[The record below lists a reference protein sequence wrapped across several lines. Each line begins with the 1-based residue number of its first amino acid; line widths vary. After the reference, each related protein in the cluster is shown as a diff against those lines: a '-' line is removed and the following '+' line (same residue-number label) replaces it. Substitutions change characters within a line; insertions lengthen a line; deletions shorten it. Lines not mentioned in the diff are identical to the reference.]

1 MKLDTKEAKEIISAG
16 SAWANWTDKQKQA
29 FKLAYDAIET
39 VKEQHK
45 EIELLKADNELLKAK
60 WEAQGL
66 MIQNLHKE
74 IKKYKEVLKEI
85 ADSYAF
91 DDIYDEVTTK
101 RFIAKQALEKHKK

>member
-1 MKLDTKEAKEIISAG
+1 
-16 SAWANWTDKQKQA
+16 
-29 FKLAYDAIET
+29 
-39 VKEQHK
+39 
-45 EIELLKADNELLKAK
+45 
-60 WEAQGL
+60 